1 MGYKVFVYS
10 SQPIIEV
17 GLISCVKKGLPEAT
31 IIKTNSLDVF
41 SVTEPSFNCDLFIFD
56 VFYSAEFNFINQ
68 QLSHFIND
76 KKVIFLIENEM
87 IEASLKNNNINYLH
101 KYSSEREIVKCM
113 RSMCKI
119 HKPIIIYKSVTKKIQ
134 SKSKFSAREM
144 QCANLLMKGYSI
156 GQISKEL
163 SLEMNT
169 ISTYKQRL
177 HKKTNTSNLVQL
189 IKTLYTLK

>member
-17 GLISCVKKGLPEAT
+17 GLTSCVKKALPEA
-31 IIKTNSLDVF
+31 IIVKTNSLDDF
-41 SVTEPSFNCDLFIFD
+41 TVTEPNFNYDLLIFD

-68 QLSHFIND
+68 QLLHFINE
-76 KKVIFLIENEM
+76 KKVIFFIEDNKSDFFLESNS
-87 IEASLKNNNINYLH
+87 IYLPRT
-101 KYSSEREIVKCM
+101 SSEREIVKCL
-113 RSMCKI
+113 RSIFNIRKSI
-119 HKPIIIYKSVTKKIQ
+119 VRYKSVNKRIQ
-134 SKSKFSAREM
+134 NKSKFSVREM

-163 SLEMNT
+163 SLKMNT

-189 IKTLYTLK
+189 IKILYTLN